1 VSAGNG
7 AVDDDLTIDELGA
20 RAGMTVRNVR
30 AHLSRGLLHPGV
42 LRGRT
47 AYYDHS
53 HVARLELISSLQR
66 RGFTL
71 AAIDVLINQTPSNSA
86 EEALRLYR
94 GMLAPWEPEPPVEM
108 RDDEFSAWLGVQL
121 EPDALAELRTS
132 GLIEQAGPG
141 RIRVTNPALVRSGA
155 QAVALGISVKAVL
168 AVNGPLQEHTRGV
181 ADLFLALF
189 RDHVWEAHVAAGLP
203 REGVVDVRTAVEGL
217 QPVATQALLGAF
229 RTSMQAAMDAF
240 IAELSETLTRAQKP
254 S

>member
-1 VSAGNG
+1 
-7 AVDDDLTIDELGA
+7 
-20 RAGMTVRNVR
+20 
-30 AHLSRGLLHPGV
+30 
-42 LRGRT
+42 
-47 AYYDHS
+47 
-53 HVARLELISSLQR
+53 SSLQR

-108 RDDEFSAWLGVQL
+108 AEDGLPAWLGVEL
-121 EPDALAELRTS
+121 PPDALAELRTS
-132 GLIEQAGPG
+132 GLIEPAGPD
-141 RIRVTNPALVRSGA
+141 RIRITNPALMRAGA
-155 QAVALGISVKAVL
+155 QAVALGIPAQAVM
-168 AVNGPLQEHTRGV
+168 AVHEPLHEHTRGV

-203 REGVVDVRTAVEGL
+203 REGVADVRTAVEGL

-240 IAELSETLTRAQKP
+240 IAELSETLTQAQKR

>member
-1 VSAGNG
+1 VSAVNG
-7 AVDDDLTIDELGA
+7 AVEDDLTIDELGA

-53 HVARLELISSLQR
+53 HVARLELIASLQR

-94 GMLAPWEPEPPVEM
+94 GMLAPWEPEKPIEM
-108 RDDEFSAWLGVQL
+108 REDELPGWLGVDL
-121 EPDALAELRTS
+121 EHGALAELRTS
-132 GLIEQAGPG
+132 GLIESSGPG
-141 RIRVTNPALVRSGA
+141 RIRITNPALLRTGA
-155 QAVALGISVKAVL
+155 QSVALGISPRAVMD
-168 AVNGPLQEHTRGV
+168 AHDPLHARTREV
-181 ADLFLALF
+181 ADLFIGLF
-189 RDHVWEAHVAAGLP
+189 RDHVWQAHVEAGLP
-203 REGVVDVRTAVEGL
+203 REGVADVRTAVEGL
-217 QPVATQALLGAF
+217 QPVATQALLAAF
-229 RTSMQAAMDAF
+229 RSSMQDAMDEF
-240 IAELSETLTRAQKP
+240 IAELSETLTQAQKR